1 MRSVRVLLVSP
12 DSHLRTVRRSSR
24 MFALEPLA
32 LEYVAAGIGDDHAVA
47 IVDLCV
53 ERHPDRALAQA
64 MKKQRPHVVGFGGY
78 SCHARRVR
86 QLVRRTKKCCP
97 EVLVI
102 VGGHHATVL
111 PEDFNL
117 PEVDAIV
124 RGEGV
129 FACREI
135 LQALER
141 GQSFSHIPGLCLPK
155 LGKLHATA
163 ERAAIELDELPLP
176 RRDLVDRSRYYD
188 LWFHAK
194 YQPGEQLFRPT
205 AAVRTS
211 SGCKHRC
218 TFCTQWQLNK
228 GKYFIRTAQ
237 AVAEELEQIQEP
249 CICFVDDETFLDA
262 ERMMALAD
270 AIERAGIQKRYYGWI
285 RATTVLDHPELLK
298 RWRSIGLD
306 RLFMGIESFTD
317 GDLESYRK
325 GSTTSD
331 NKKAIAFLQEID
343 VAVLA
348 SVIIDPAYGKEDF
361 DRVRHQM
368 AEYPDTEQ
376 TFSVLT
382 TAPGTIMTRK
392 MKDQITTDHFDLVDG
407 WHTLLPTGLS
417 LEDFYDQFAQL
428 FSEARKYSMFRWMRP
443 PMRELLPLIYRSKR
457 LVSAIRHGYRD
468 HRPVD
473 NR

>member
-1 MRSVRVLLVSP
+1 
-12 DSHLRTVRRSSR
+12 

-32 LEYVAAGIGDDHAVA
+32 LEYVAAGICNDHAVA

-53 ERHPDRALAQA
+53 ERHPDRALARA
-64 MKKQRPHVVGFGGY
+64 MKKHRPHVVGFGGY
-78 SCHARRVR
+78 SCHSRRVR
-86 QLVRRTKKCCP
+86 QLVRRIKKRRP

-102 VGGHHATVL
+102 VGGHHATVV

-117 PEVDAIV
+117 PEVDVIV

-135 LQALER
+135 LEAFE
-141 GQSFSHIPGLCLPK
+141 GGCSFSDIPGLYLPK
-155 LGKLHATA
+155 LGQLQATA
-163 ERAAIELDELPLP
+163 ERVPIHLDELPLP
-176 RRDLVDRSRYYD
+176 RRDLVDRSRYYE

-205 AAVRTS
+205 ASVRTS
-211 SGCKHRC
+211 CGCKHRC

-228 GKYFIRTAQ
+228 GRYFIRSPE
-237 AVAEELEQIQEP
+237 AVAEELKQIEEP

-262 ERMMALAD
+262 DRMMKLAD
-270 AIERAGIQKRYYGWI
+270 AIEQAGIQKRYYGWI
-285 RATTVLDHPELLK
+285 RTSTVLEHPELLE

-306 RLFMGIESFTD
+306 RLFIGVESFND
-317 GDLESYRK
+317 DDLEAYRK
-325 GSTTSD
+325 GSTTDD
-331 NKKAIAFLQEID
+331 NKQAIAFLQKLE

-361 DRVRHQM
+361 ARVRRQM

-382 TAPGTIMTRK
+382 PAPGSIMTKK
-392 MKDQITTDHFDLVDG
+392 MKDLITTDNFDLVDG

-417 LEDFYDQFAQL
+417 LEDFYDEFSQL

-443 PMRELLPLIYRSKR
+443 PMNELLPLIYRSKR
-457 LVSAIRHGYRD
+457 MVSAIRHGYRD
-468 HRPVD
+468 HRPVK